1 MKKSII
7 IGSIFLIFLA
17 VPYLI
22 DFFVIGNE
30 NVKINVKN
38 SDFFLFLG
46 SYLGASFGALI
57 TILWTLWLNKI
68 ERTLKENKELE
79 EKKEKEDKEFYEK
92 VEKTRKIN
100 LLFLNTVYLEYSNLE
115 EILKNLSNIP
125 NFRSGSRRA
134 DTVFLRKI
142 ILELGEDFIDTANKI
157 VFDIEQEYGN
167 KEILENSM
175 RNDKV
180 AIYKKY
186 QAISNLVKKM
196 EEFDKNDKAEKTVY
210 NYWNYYGK
218 IFKEYEGKSRDTID
232 KEQKR

>member
-7 IGSIFLIFLA
+7 IGSIFLVFL
-17 VPYLI
+17 VIPYLI

-30 NVKINVKN
+30 AVKINVKN
-38 SDFFLFLG
+38 SDFFSFWG
-46 SYLGASFGALI
+46 SYLGAGFGALI
-57 TILWTLWLNKI
+57 TILGTLWVNKI
-68 ERTLKENKELE
+68 ERNLKEE
-79 EKKEKEDKEFYEK
+79 KEFYEK

-125 NFRSGSRRA
+125 NFKSGSRKA

-142 ILELGEDFIDTANKI
+142 ILQLGEDFIDIANKI
-157 VFDIEQEYGN
+157 VFDIEQEYNN

-196 EEFDKNDKAEKTVY
+196 EKFDKNDKIEKSIC

-218 IFKEYEGKSRDTID
+218 IFKEYEGKSRDIIS
-232 KEQKR
+232 KEQER

>member
-7 IGSIFLIFLA
+7 ISSIFLVFL
-17 VPYLI
+17 VIPYLI

-30 NVKINVKN
+30 AVKINVKN
-38 SDFFLFLG
+38 SDFFSFLG
-46 SYLGASFGALI
+46 SYLGAGFGALI
-57 TILWTLWLNKI
+57 TILGTLWVNKI
-68 ERTLKENKELE
+68 ERNL
-79 EKKEKEDKEFYEK
+79 KEDKEFYEK

-134 DTVFLRKI
+134 DTVFLKKI

-157 VFDIEQEYGN
+157 VFDIEQEYNN
-167 KEILENSM
+167 KEILENNM

-186 QAISNLVKKM
+186 QAISNLVKKI
-196 EEFDKNDKAEKTVY
+196 EEFDENEKIEKSIY

-218 IFKEYEGKSRDTID
+218 IFKEYEDKSRETIG
-232 KEQKR
+232 KEQER

>member
-7 IGSIFLIFLA
+7 IGSIFLVFL
-17 VPYLI
+17 VIPYLI

-30 NVKINVKN
+30 AVKINVKN
-38 SDFFLFLG
+38 SDFFSFLG
-46 SYLGASFGALI
+46 SYLGAGFGALI
-57 TILWTLWLNKI
+57 TILGTLWVNKI
-68 ERTLKENKELE
+68 ERNL
-79 EKKEKEDKEFYEK
+79 KEDKEFYEK

-157 VFDIEQEYGN
+157 VFDIEQEYNN
-167 KEILENSM
+167 KEILENNM

-196 EEFDKNDKAEKTVY
+196 EEFNENEKIEKSIY

>member
-7 IGSIFLIFLA
+7 IGSIFLVFLA
-17 VPYLI
+17 IPYLI

-30 NVKINVKN
+30 AVKINVKN
-38 SDFFLFLG
+38 SDFFSFLG
-46 SYLGASFGALI
+46 SYLGAGFGALI
-57 TILWTLWLNKI
+57 TILGTLWVNKI
-68 ERTLKENKELE
+68 ERNL
-79 EKKEKEDKEFYEK
+79 KEDKEFYEK

-157 VFDIEQEYGN
+157 VFDIEQEYNN
-167 KEILENSM
+167 KEILENNM

-196 EEFDKNDKAEKTVY
+196 EEFDENEKIEKSIY

-218 IFKEYEGKSRDTID
+218 IFKEYEDKSRETIG
-232 KEQKR
+232 KE

>member
-1 MKKSII
+1 MKKSIL
-7 IGSIFLIFLA
+7 IGSIFLVFLA
-17 VPYLI
+17 IPYLI

-46 SYLGASFGALI
+46 SYLGALI
-57 TILWTLWLNKI
+57 TILGTLLISKI
-68 ERTLKENKELE
+68 ERNL
-79 EKKEKEDKEFYEK
+79 KEDKEFYEK

-157 VFDIEQEYGN
+157 VFDIEQEYNN
-167 KEILENSM
+167 KEILENIM

-196 EEFDKNDKAEKTVY
+196 EEFDKNDKIEKSIY

-218 IFKEYEGKSRDTID
+218 IFKEYEEKSRDTIG
-232 KEQKR
+232 KE

>member
-7 IGSIFLIFLA
+7 IGSIFLVFL
-17 VPYLI
+17 VIPYLI

-30 NVKINVKN
+30 AVKINVKN
-38 SDFFLFLG
+38 SDFFSFLG
-46 SYLGASFGALI
+46 SYLGAGFGALI
-57 TILWTLWLNKI
+57 TILGTLWVNKI
-68 ERTLKENKELE
+68 ERNL
-79 EKKEKEDKEFYEK
+79 KEDKEFYEK

-157 VFDIEQEYGN
+157 VFDIEQEYNN
-167 KEILENSM
+167 KEILENNM

-196 EEFDKNDKAEKTVY
+196 EEFNENEKIEKSIY

-218 IFKEYEGKSRDTID
+218 IFKEYEDKSRETIG
-232 KEQKR
+232 KEQER

>member
-7 IGSIFLIFLA
+7 IGSIFLVFL
-17 VPYLI
+17 VIPYLI

-30 NVKINVKN
+30 AVKINVKN
-38 SDFFLFLG
+38 SDFFSFLG
-46 SYLGASFGALI
+46 SYLGAGFGALI
-57 TILWTLWLNKI
+57 TILGTLWVNKI
-68 ERTLKENKELE
+68 ERNL
-79 EKKEKEDKEFYEK
+79 KEDKEFYEK

-157 VFDIEQEYGN
+157 VFDIEQEYNN
-167 KEILENSM
+167 KEILENNM

-186 QAISNLVKKM
+186 QAISNLIKKM
-196 EEFDKNDKAEKTVY
+196 EEFDENEKIEKSIY

-218 IFKEYEGKSRDTID
+218 IFKEYEDKSRETIG
-232 KEQKR
+232 KEQER

>member
-1 MKKSII
+1 MKKSIL
-7 IGSIFLIFLA
+7 IGSIFLVFLA
-17 VPYLI
+17 IPYLI

-46 SYLGASFGALI
+46 SYLGALI
-57 TILWTLWLNKI
+57 TILGTLLISKI
-68 ERTLKENKELE
+68 ERNL
-79 EKKEKEDKEFYEK
+79 KEDKEFYEK

-125 NFRSGSRRA
+125 NFRSGFRRA

-157 VFDIEQEYGN
+157 VFDIEQEYNN
-167 KEILENSM
+167 KEILENIM

-196 EEFDKNDKAEKTVY
+196 EEFDKNDKIEKSIY

-218 IFKEYEGKSRDTID
+218 IFKEYEEKSRDTIS
-232 KEQKR
+232 KE